1 MYFVINKH
9 TWVICELDCEMLDRL
24 VKKVVGDEVVCSF
37 GITKYDEQTIYI
49 NEEMCKDQKIRTLKH
64 ELMHCYIWEMGMYN
78 VPTFNDEMVCDLVA
92 SSNDFIN
99 EIVERYI
106 KENKE

>member
-1 MYFVINKH
+1 MDFEINKH
-9 TWVICELDCEMLDRL
+9 TWVIYELNRESLDRL

-49 NEEMCKDQKIRTLKH
+49 NQEMCKDQKIRTLKH

-92 SSNDFIN
+92 SSNNFIN

-106 KENKE
+106 KGKKK

>member
-1 MYFVINKH
+1 MDFTINNH
-9 TWVICELDCEMLDRL
+9 RWIVYEVDSQLLNEL
-24 VKKVVGDEVVCSF
+24 VKKAIGDNVVCSF
-37 GITKYDEQTIYI
+37 GITKYDGQSIYI

-64 ELMHCYIWEMGMYN
+64 ELMHAYIWEMGMYN

-99 EIVERYI
+99 EVVERYI
-106 KENKE
+106 KEKKK